1 MLEELPSDDDLS
13 DLDDDLT
20 DNEDICPDYLAAD
33 DPISFSE
40 DGEVG
45 ISDVGNDDDAVVHDE
60 EHTVDDTEID
70 DDEANNNYDKN
81 DDEESDHQDK
91 IKLSDTYDWIKSDL
105 PYKNSNFDSHQGPV
119 TQHFS
124 DCHLPCDYFL
134 TFLDEDIRENVIYQ
148 TNLYQTQKNSGKSV
162 SPIDQREFF
171 GCLGINFLM
180 GYHKLPSWVDYW
192 KTDQDLGI
200 PFVSDVMSRN
210 RFGHI
215 LWNLHVNDNAQIPQN
230 NTDKLYKLR
239 PLIASL
245 NDNFL
250 KLYDSS
256 RYLSIDAVSYTHL
269 TLPTKA

>member
-1 MLEELPSDDDLS
+1 M
-13 DLDDDLT
+13 
-20 DNEDICPDYLAAD
+20 
-33 DPISFSE
+33 PI
-40 DGEVG
+40 
-45 ISDVGNDDDAVVHDE
+45 
-60 EHTVDDTEID
+60 
-70 DDEANNNYDKN
+70 
-81 DDEESDHQDK
+81 
-91 IKLSDTYDWIKSDL
+91 
-105 PYKNSNFDSHQGPV
+105 
-119 TQHFS
+119 
-124 DCHLPCDYFL
+124 DCYI
-134 TFLDEDIRENVIYQ
+134 TKRQ

-171 GCLGINFLM
+171 GFLGINFLM

-256 RYLSIDAVSYTHL
+256 RYLSIDESMILFKGRHSIKQYNPKKPIKEVTSYG
-269 TLPTKA
+269 